1 MTAPHLAQ
9 IHAYRALLLTHAESK
24 PREARVEI
32 ERCTNVLSRVAS
44 ADRGSEFM
52 LARSDCRLSLLE
64 WLDVESRTE
73 ELDTAAMRFLADID
87 DWPAAMQQSPRA
99 DFDRALAMHF
109 RASVG
114 YSSDSPA
121 ARRIGL
127 ERNLAADRM
136 FADLERRFPNDPLY
150 LYRRAYNAYY
160 GHAAASQL
168 ERDDVAQSLLTQA
181 RNTVARL
188 LLIDSRDESLVTF
201 EERLREA
208 QADFYAATGR
218 FDQAIAMQQTVI
230 NGRAVLV
237 REDRASNRLSDLGYG
252 HAILGV
258 IARRANR
265 RDLACSSWNV
275 AEQLLREVATRGD
288 LRGYVADMRGG
299 IQRNIA
305 LCARGAPVSAFG
317 PLE

>member
-1 MTAPHLAQ
+1 
-9 IHAYRALLLTHAESK
+9 
-24 PREARVEI
+24 
-32 ERCTNVLSRVAS
+32 
-44 ADRGSEFM
+44 M
-52 LARSDCRLSLLE
+52 LARSDCQLSLLE
-64 WLDVESRTE
+64 WLDVEGKSE
-73 ELDTAAMRFLADID
+73 ELDSAAIRFLADLD
-87 DWPAAMQQSPRA
+87 QWPTAMQQSPRA

-114 YSSDSPA
+114 YSSKDASA
-121 ARRIGL
+121 QRIGL

-168 ERDDVAQSLLTQA
+168 ERDDVAQSFLTQA

-188 LLIDSRDESLVTF
+188 LLIDNRDESLITF

-218 FDQAIAMQQTVI
+218 FDQAIAMQQTVVD
-230 NGRAVLV
+230 GRAALV
-237 REDRASNRLSDLGYG
+237 KENRASNRLSDLGYG
-252 HAILGV
+252 YAILGV

-275 AEQLLREVATRGD
+275 GEKYLGEVAARGD
-288 LRGYVADMRGG
+288 LRGYVAEMRGG

-305 LCARGAPVSAFG
+305 RCERGEPVSTFG
-317 PLE
+317 PLNE